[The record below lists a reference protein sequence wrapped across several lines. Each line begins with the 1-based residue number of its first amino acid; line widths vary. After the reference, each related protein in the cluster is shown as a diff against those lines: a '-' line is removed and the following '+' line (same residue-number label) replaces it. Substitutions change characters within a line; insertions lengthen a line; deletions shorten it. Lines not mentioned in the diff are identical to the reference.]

1 METYFYNMT
10 AEEGTKEK
18 LLQDLMVLLRDAEEL
33 IKATGENVGRKSRE
47 ELMAALA
54 KAKTTCQR
62 VEKRAA
68 AGAQSADRVIRDYPY
83 STMGLAFGLG
93 LFIGILANRR

>member
-18 LLQDLMVLLRDAEEL
+18 LVQDLLVLLRDAEEL
-33 IKATGENVGRKSRE
+33 MKATGVNVGRKSKE

-54 KAKTTCQR
+54 RAKTTCQKI
-62 VEKRAA
+62 EKRAA
-68 AGAQSADRVIRDYPY
+68 ISAQSADRVIRDYPY
-83 STMGLAFGLG
+83 PSVVLAFGLG
-93 LFIGILANRR
+93 LVVGVLACRR